1 MGFLD
6 DARSATHKRVF
17 PNKIDEIK
25 RALSDEEFAEF
36 VAAMQDPT
44 ISQRAIVEALKKR
57 GVHMGQGT
65 LSYHRRFFLE
75 KGDDK

>member
-1 MGFLD
+1 VGFLE
-6 DARSATHKRVF
+6 DARNATHKRVF
-17 PNKIDEIK
+17 PNKIEEIK

-44 ISQRAIVEALKKR
+44 ISQRAIAEALKKR
-57 GVHMGQGT
+57 GIHVGQGT